1 MAKMRMNKGF
11 PGIFHRKVRGFSL
24 LEVLV
29 AFVILAL
36 AMTVLMQIFSRGLI
50 GADLAERYSK
60 AALLAES
67 KLAAIGVEEPLKEG
81 TYSGKFDEDFS
92 WQLVVKPF
100 RDPAQKEDAATPAPN
115 TFLPVQL
122 FEVELAVRFTT
133 DDKRERTVTLTT
145 LQLAPTA

>member
-1 MAKMRMNKGF
+1 MHKGF
-11 PGIFHRKVRGFSL
+11 QSISHRSTSGFSL

-36 AMTVLMQIFSRGLI
+36 AMAVLMQIFSRGLT

-81 TYSGKFDEDFS
+81 SYTGKFDDDFS
-92 WQLVVKPF
+92 WQLKVVPY
-100 RDPAQKEDAATPAPN
+100 RDATQKEDANPAN
-115 TFLPVQL
+115 ALFPVQL
-122 FEVELAVRFTT
+122 FEIELAVRFTT
-133 DDKRERTVTLTT
+133 DDKRERAVTLTT
-145 LQLAPTA
+145 LQLAPKA

>member
-1 MAKMRMNKGF
+1 MAKKRMNKGCQ
-11 PGIFHRKVRGFSL
+11 GILHRRVRGFSL

-81 TYSGKFDEDFS
+81 TYSGKFDDDFS

-100 RDPAQKEDAATPAPN
+100 HDATLKKNPDTPSA
-115 TFLPVQL
+115 FLPVQL